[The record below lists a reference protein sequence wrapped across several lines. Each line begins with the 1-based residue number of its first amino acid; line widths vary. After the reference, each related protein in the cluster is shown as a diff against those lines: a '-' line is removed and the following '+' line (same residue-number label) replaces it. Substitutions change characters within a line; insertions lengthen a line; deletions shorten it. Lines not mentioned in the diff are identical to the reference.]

1 MPPFH
6 ITGKVVTDIDADHTV
21 FWGASSGRNRL
32 CGGRLFQQLGQHNFN
47 KNLTIVAALLL
58 FQADADPVHATLPYY
73 GYNRR

>member
-6 ITGKVVTDIDADHTV
+6 ITDTFDIDINPDHAK
-21 FWGASSGRNRL
+21 FWGASNGRNRL